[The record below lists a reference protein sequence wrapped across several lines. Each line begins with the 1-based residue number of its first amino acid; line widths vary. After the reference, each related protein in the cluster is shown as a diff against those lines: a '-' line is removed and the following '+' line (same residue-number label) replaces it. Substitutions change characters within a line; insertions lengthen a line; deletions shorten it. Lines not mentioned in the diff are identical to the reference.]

1 LFQIDRKPGR
11 PQRSWA
17 PEPRSYL
24 AEAVGQGLKTFDDD
38 AVGHPLM
45 LEERLKATAK

>member
-1 LFQIDRKPGR
+1 MSMCHRRAHL
-11 PQRSWA
+11 
-17 PEPRSYL
+17 EPRSYL
-24 AEAVGQGLKTFDDD
+24 AEAADQGLKMFDDD